1 VSAASI
7 LPHRTNRSNM
17 EHISNAID
25 DYLAELIKLA
35 EQNAEVK
42 DD

>member
-1 VSAASI
+1 
-7 LPHRTNRSNM
+7 M

-35 EQNAEVK
+35 EQNAEVE

>member
-1 VSAASI
+1 
-7 LPHRTNRSNM
+7 M

-35 EQNAEVK
+35 EENAKVE